1 MLRVF
6 RGKKLI
12 IVQQRALLTVRC
24 REQITAAGATVV
36 GPVSSVRTVLQAL
49 QSGDVDA
56 AIIDVEVDDETMVH
70 LATLLDAM
78 KLPFVFASAAK
89 ANWHGYILSG
99 ERLHLRK
106 IADALF
112 GSPGP
117 SSTLH

>member
-6 RGKKLI
+6 RGKKLM
-12 IVQQRALLTVRC
+12 IVQQRALLTMRC
-24 REQITAAGATVV
+24 RAQIAAAGATIV
-36 GPVSSVRTVLQAL
+36 GPVSSVGTVLQTL

-56 AIIDVEVDDETMVH
+56 AIIDVEVDDETLVH

-78 KLPFVFASAAK
+78 KVPFVFASVAK
-89 ANWHGYILSG
+89 SNWQGYILSDDG
-99 ERLHLRK
+99 LHLRK

-112 GSPGP
+112 GSPGK